1 MTLSSDIEEFRT
13 MISRIV
19 DQLEEINSSSKTLPE
34 TTATELSRKF
44 SGLMDNLGEID
55 RELRSATDA
64 LEDVRSRWG

>member
-1 MTLSSDIEEFRT
+1 MSLSSDIEEFRS

-19 DQLEEINSSSKTLPE
+19 DQLEEINSSSRTIPE
-34 TTATELSRKF
+34 TDVNQLSRKF